1 MRRFYSSPE
10 AYDNK
15 LRDHIRMTPQ
25 QCASKES
32 HAIWGHFQHKFTL
45 INGMHFKFN
54 MSLDLGKYVGFF
66 KLLLEEILVKCAK
79 QNIYVVELRHI
90 PEMLFDDDR
99 KPLGL
104 KEELSVIDEVLNKVR
119 RDLQLD
125 PSEFHLKLVITGLK
139 IVGRHHIVKMID
151 SIVDGR

>member
-1 MRRFYSSPE
+1 
-10 AYDNK
+10 
-15 LRDHIRMTPQ
+15 
-25 QCASKES
+25 
-32 HAIWGHFQHKFTL
+32 
-45 INGMHFKFN
+45 MHLKVN

-125 PSEFHLKLVITGLK
+125 TSEFHLKLVITGLK

-151 SIVDGR
+151 SIVDGRSLTSLIAGFDMVNEEDVTPPILSFVPDIIQGKIKDH